1 MLQWKEGRGV
11 YALAYLFITGKVRVE
26 GLNRKRKAEDARSLW
41 MQVAAPAWAEV
52 NKEQWRVQDSEPGG
66 RLHPGAKLEENC
78 CLRTMSAKRQHCKA
92 IPQSSKE
99 TARWRWGFP
108 A

>member
-66 RLHPGAKLEENC
+66 RLHRGRELTSQDCE
-78 CLRTMSAKRQHCKA
+78 
-92 IPQSSKE
+92 
-99 TARWRWGFP
+99 
-108 A
+108 